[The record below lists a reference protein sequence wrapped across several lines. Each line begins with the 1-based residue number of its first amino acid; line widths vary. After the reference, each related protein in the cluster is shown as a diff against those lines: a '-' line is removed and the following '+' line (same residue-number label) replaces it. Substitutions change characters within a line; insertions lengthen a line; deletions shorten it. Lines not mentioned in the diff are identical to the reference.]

1 MSGAGSSRTG
11 DLKAL
16 RAMDLAAVSQPGDR
30 ENAMSKPDLESM
42 QFDELWAIHEELTK
56 ILSDKILAEKRE
68 LEKRLAK
75 LNQAGGVREGADQP
89 LPPGSR
95 PARRKYQ
102 KVQPKF
108 RNPLTPSETWSGR
121 GKQPRW
127 LVAALKEGHRL
138 EDMRIAMNETA
149 DQPDAA
155 KNAQETAP
163 SLPAD
168 RRR

>member
-1 MSGAGSSRTG
+1 
-11 DLKAL
+11 
-16 RAMDLAAVSQPGDR
+16 MDLATVSHPGDR
-30 ENAMSKPDLESM
+30 ESAMSKPDLESM

-75 LNQAGGVREGADQP
+75 LQQTSSIREGADQP

-95 PARRKYQ
+95 APRRKYQ

-138 EDMRIAMNETA
+138 EDMRIATNEAA
-149 DQPDAA
+149 DQPEAP
-155 KNAQETAP
+155 NTTSETAASP
-163 SLPAD
+163 PLPAD

>member
-1 MSGAGSSRTG
+1 
-11 DLKAL
+11 
-16 RAMDLAAVSQPGDR
+16 MDLATVSDR
-30 ENAMSKPDLESM
+30 ESAMSKPDLESM

-75 LNQAGGVREGADQP
+75 LNQSGSVREGADLP
-89 LPPGSR
+89 LAPGGR
-95 PARRKYQ
+95 APRRKYQ

-108 RNPLTPSETWSGR
+108 RNPLMPSETWSGR

-138 EDMRIAMNETA
+138 EDMRITTNETA
-149 DQPDAA
+149 DQPDAT
-155 KNAQETAP
+155 QETATSLP
-163 SLPAD
+163 LPAD